1 MILLQPCWILPKPTA
16 LFCMSE
22 NAVFCPTEL
31 SALIMKDNGKRKHVV
46 RRALMPLDLGCPKQN
61 HNPVVQFA
69 SHTPYLDD
77 IFVLF
82 LFCFCFV
89 LTEKYFPAVF
99 RQSDTISLW
108 ICQCDTNDRVETVQH
123 SPTWWLF
130 FLRVQIAYQRDLI
143 KHFSMDCKTSMGQ
156 TNWKSRKRSYH
167 RTNGY
172 FHTLRLFSPRSPG
185 ISNCNR
191 LGAENLG

>member
-130 FLRVQIAYQRDLI
+130 FLTRANSLPAG
-143 KHFSMDCKTSMGQ
+143 SNKTLFHGLQ
-156 TNWKSRKRSYH
+156 NINGTDQLEVEKEIIPQDKRILSYPSFVL
-167 RTNGY
+167 T
-172 FHTLRLFSPRSPG
+172 T
-185 ISNCNR
+185 
-191 LGAENLG
+191 